1 MGAIGPA
8 FEGATD
14 RDMRTPYSDA
24 AGQSERVSDPSLRL
38 DHVMYGV
45 SDLDAATATFETDYQ
60 LPVSDGGVHPDG
72 TRNRVA
78 WCADRSYVELIAVD
92 LPTSPQALWVQDEI
106 AAGKRLL
113 GWAIRTD
120 DIAATSKR
128 LGLPVVPGSIELPNG
143 STRSWRLV
151 GVAAAMA
158 EPWLPFFISYDQ
170 ARDPLAAPAAAV
182 PDHLAWV
189 EVAGD
194 AARLRDW
201 VGTPSLPVR
210 VVEGVPGLRAVG
222 LARGASEIVIR

>member
-1 MGAIGPA
+1 M
-8 FEGATD
+8 
-14 RDMRTPYSDA
+14 
-24 AGQSERVSDPSLRL
+24 SDPSLRL

-45 SDLDAATATFETDYQ
+45 GDLDAATATFEADYQ

-72 TRNRVA
+72 TRNRVV

-92 LPTSPQALWVQDEI
+92 VPTSPQAQWVQDEI

-120 DIAATSKR
+120 DVAAASER
-128 LGLPVVPGSIELPNG
+128 LGLPVVAGSIELPDG
-143 STRSWRLV
+143 RTRSWRLV

-170 ARDPLAAPAAAV
+170 ARDHLAAPAAAV

-201 VGTPSLPVR
+201 VGASSLPVR
-210 VVEGVPGLRAVG
+210 VVDGVPGLRAVG
-222 LARGASEIVIR
+222 LARGESEIVIR